1 MVMFNAASI
10 YLCHTEVFATLLWL
24 LTTSIGLFF
33 NAENYTTHIVFEKG
47 FKTPKSSFHASLKLE
62 VSNPFSS
69 DIECVEVREQ
79 FELFWTSTA
88 PESSVLDH
96 FVPLLPKSEAY
107 DNPTKVKQFDEEEI
121 FGYHTKATIF
131 ADIDN
136 KMMITIFAKES
147 VAK

>member
-1 MVMFNAASI
+1 MLSQSTCAI
-10 YLCHTEVFATLLWL
+10 TEVTATLLWL

-69 DIECVEVREQ
+69 DIECVEAREQ

-88 PESSVLDH
+88 PESPVVDH
-96 FVPLLPKSEAY
+96 FVSWLQSKSEAN
-107 DNPTKVKQFDEEEI
+107 DNPIKVKQFDEEEI
-121 FGYHTKATIF
+121 FGYHTKATMF

-136 KMMITIFAKES
+136 KLMRTIFSKES